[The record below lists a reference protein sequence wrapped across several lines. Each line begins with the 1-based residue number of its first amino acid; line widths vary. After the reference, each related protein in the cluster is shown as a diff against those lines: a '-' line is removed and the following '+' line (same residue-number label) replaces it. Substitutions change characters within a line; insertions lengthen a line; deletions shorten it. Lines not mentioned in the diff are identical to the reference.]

1 MPKQINL
8 INAAYRQTRHRLN
21 SVTMLAGAGAVY
33 ACVAAWNYSEQFT
46 KRGLDGRRAEI
57 DQRLLQ
63 TKAGVEKTTAAAK
76 NIEPDQRL
84 TAEIAALELRLRVQR
99 EVLTALETGGL
110 GSTDGF
116 SRYLTALARQRLEGV
131 WLTKVTLSADNEL
144 AIGGRLTSAE
154 LLPIYIRLLNK
165 EEALRG
171 RRFGELKLVAQ
182 KEVAAAIPA
191 VTTPDR
197 AFPGAARSPTP
208 SAAMAPPAAD
218 ASYVEFELG
227 AVPKAN

>member
-8 INAAYRQTRHRLN
+8 VNAAYRQTRHRIN
-21 SVTMLAGAGAVY
+21 SVTMLMGAAAVY

-57 DQRLLQ
+57 DQRLVQ
-63 TKAGVEKTTAAAK
+63 AKANVEKATSAAS
-76 NIEPDQRL
+76 NVEPDKRL
-84 TAEIAALELRLRVQR
+84 TTEIAALELRLRVQR

-131 WLTKVTLSADNEL
+131 WLTKVTLSAENEL
-144 AIGGRLTSAE
+144 AIGGRLTRAE
-154 LLPIYIRLLNK
+154 LLPTYIRLLNK

-171 RRFGELKLVAQ
+171 RRFGELKLVTQ
-182 KEVAAAIPA
+182 KEVAAATPA
-191 VTTPDR
+191 VITP
-197 AFPGAARSPTP
+197 ALVPPGAARFPTP
-208 SAAMAPPAAD
+208 STALVPAAAD

-227 AVPKAN
+227 AVPRAN